1 MKSKSERKITATV
14 AFIAGIIFMLLG
26 ITFLLGSLEQA
37 SKLSVFLA
45 FLLLVAGGFCAALA
59 IKLNKRSLYLFFAC
73 LLMMAG
79 IFIFLVALEIVPV
92 PLSSSWPMLSVFSG
106 LALLPVGWRS
116 HGRIH
121 TRYLVSS
128 CGFVILGFALMVF
141 SLRLIPFSLMSFVH
155 TWWPLLFL
163 IGGFTLVLITISSK
177 GERKE

>member
-1 MKSKSERKITATV
+1 
-14 AFIAGIIFMLLG
+14 
-26 ITFLLGSLEQA
+26 
-37 SKLSVFLA
+37 
-45 FLLLVAGGFCAALA
+45 
-59 IKLNKRSLYLFFAC
+59 
-73 LLMMAG
+73 
-79 IFIFLVALEIVPV
+79 
-92 PLSSSWPMLSVFSG
+92 MLSVFSG